1 MSTRTVLKNATASF
15 PNLFEPQGMQ
25 GTEPK
30 YSITLLF
37 DKAADLS
44 ALRACV
50 DAAIEKKWPDVASRP
65 KNIQMP
71 VMDGDDKTDA
81 NGSQRPEFVG
91 KKYCMAKAKVSHPPK
106 VIMQD
111 LQPCMDATEFYGGSI
126 VNASV
131 TAFGW
136 TFGGKNGVSLGLNA
150 VQKVSDGEKFGGSVA
165 VEDEFSAM

>member
-1 MSTRTVLKNATASF
+1 MSTRVVLKNAVASF

-37 DKAADLS
+37 DKSADLS
-44 ALRACV
+44 DLRAAC
-50 DAAIEKKWPDVASRP
+50 DAAIAKKWPDPASRP
-65 KNIQMP
+65 AKIDMP
-71 VMDGDDKTDA
+71 VLDGDEKRDTSG
-81 NGSQRPEFVG
+81 NQRPEFIG
-91 KKYCMAKAKVSHPPK
+91 KKYCGAKAKVSHPPK

-111 LQPCMDATEFYGGSI
+111 LQPCMDATEFYGGAI

-136 TFGGKNGVSLGLNA
+136 TFGGRSGVSLGLNA